1 MSLHDDVAVRNEW
14 VAAGKSVAAA
24 TVIAVSGTAPRPPG
38 ARMLVSSD
46 GDVIGSVSAGCVDGD
61 VVTHARKALESG
73 RAAVHAY
80 GISDEQAFEVGLA
93 CGGSIRVLVEP
104 W

>member
-1 MSLHDDVAVRNEW
+1 MSIVDDVAIRDRW
-14 VAAGKSVAAA
+14 VAEGKSVAAA
-24 TVIAVSGTAPRPPG
+24 TVIEVEGTAPRPPG
-38 ARMLVSSD
+38 ARMLISST
-46 GDVIGSVSAGCVDGD
+46 GEVVGSVSAGCVDGD
-61 VVTHARKALESG
+61 VVTHAMGSLESG
-73 RAAVHAY
+73 ESRVHSY